1 MIAIVND
8 PNVVPS
14 FNGSSLYGNF
24 RTRSFTDIYTTLED
38 FKEDY
43 NDNGIATTISDDT
56 LTTLYYLL
64 YAKYGNSTIAS
75 SDETQFKYKLF
86 SIIFMY
92 GPTWEKRLTIQKEI
106 RELSMSDLALGAQS
120 IYNHAY
126 NPSTEVGL
134 AEDGKTPRVLSY
146 INDQNTQTHK
156 RSIAEAYALLASLLE
171 TDVTAEFINRFKDL
185 FIKIVEPE
193 LPLWYSTE
201 GDI

>member
-1 MIAIVND
+1 
-8 PNVVPS
+8 
-14 FNGSSLYGNF
+14 
-24 RTRSFTDIYTTLED
+24 
-38 FKEDY
+38 
-43 NDNGIATTISDDT
+43 
-56 LTTLYYLL
+56 
-64 YAKYGNSTIAS
+64 
-75 SDETQFKYKLF
+75 
-86 SIIFMY
+86 MY

-106 RELSMSDLALGAQS
+106 RELSMSDLVLGAQS

-156 RSIAEAYALLASLLE
+156 RSVAEAYALLASLLE

-185 FIKIVEPE
+185 FIKVVEPE